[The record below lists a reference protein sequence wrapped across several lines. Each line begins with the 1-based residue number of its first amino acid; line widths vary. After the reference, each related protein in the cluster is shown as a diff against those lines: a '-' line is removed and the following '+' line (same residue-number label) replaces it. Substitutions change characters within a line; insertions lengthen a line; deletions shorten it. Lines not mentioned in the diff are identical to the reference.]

1 VDPPSSTAQV
11 IFSLDPVTL
20 CPRELSIILAQFS
33 NAIKLEDNHESRDR
47 NIRKITPPVDD
58 DLELGHDLEGT
69 HRLED
74 PQQRRLGRVV
84 AARVSGTY
92 QALCTSMGDTFF
104 LMPIQ
109 IQAFKHLA
117 PNAFSSLPTFFLG

>member
-1 VDPPSSTAQV
+1 MDPPTGTTQV
-11 IFSLDPVTL
+11 VFSLDPVTL

-84 AARVSGTY
+84 AARVSGGY
-92 QALCTSMGDTFF
+92 QALCTLVGNAF
-104 LMPIQ
+104 LLLPIQ

-117 PNAFSSLPTFFLG
+117 SDTFSSLSTFSLG